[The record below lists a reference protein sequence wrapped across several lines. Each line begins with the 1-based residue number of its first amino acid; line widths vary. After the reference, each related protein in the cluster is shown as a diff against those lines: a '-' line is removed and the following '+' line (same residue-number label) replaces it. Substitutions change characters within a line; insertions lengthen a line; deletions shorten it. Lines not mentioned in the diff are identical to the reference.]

1 MGRTI
6 SIRCRENYD
15 EDRTFTDSQ
24 NIYQKI
30 AINYKVRG
38 KKNKN
43 KNTNFTGEKPRMSR
57 ISYYKSVF
65 PF

>member
-1 MGRTI
+1 MMRTGHLQILKI
-6 SIRCRENYD
+6 SI
-15 EDRTFTDSQ
+15 
-24 NIYQKI
+24 QKI